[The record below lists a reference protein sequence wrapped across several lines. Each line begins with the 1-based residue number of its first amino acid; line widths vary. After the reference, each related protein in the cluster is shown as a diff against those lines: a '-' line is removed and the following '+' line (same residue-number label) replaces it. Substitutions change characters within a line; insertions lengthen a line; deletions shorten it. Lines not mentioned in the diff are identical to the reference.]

1 MKGTLD
7 KYPTEDTSTTSAD
20 IPDPETTIFHV
31 TVKPLFSKKATPET
45 LRIAAIGGITVEQ
58 PDGRGA
64 EEVGVTLYAGDTGNH
79 TPLLER
85 AGKKS
90 SVIDMPEATGC
101 TEATM
106 SIAAEP
112 GNGEYPDF
120 SEAVIGAKMSEIA
133 GEDLATLEQREQA
146 VKRFLQAIGEVA
158 ASSLLLTELDVDLD
172 VDKGFVITFKPGERK
187 EPSGD
192 FYPTITADSPDSSAE

>member
-1 MKGTLD
+1 MNNTLD
-7 KYPTEDTSTTSAD
+7 KHPAENPSTTPAD

-31 TVKPLFSKKATPET
+31 TVKPLFSKEATPET

-79 TPLLER
+79 EPLFKR

-90 SVIDMPEATGC
+90 FVIDMPEITGC

-106 SIAAEP
+106 SITAES
-112 GNGEYPDF
+112 GNEESPDI
-120 SEAVIGAKMSEIA
+120 SYAIIGAKMSKIV
-133 GEDLATLEQREQA
+133 GEDLATLKQREQA

-158 ASSLLLTELDVDLD
+158 ASSLLLTELDIDLD
-172 VDKGFVITFKPGERK
+172 VDKGFVITFKPGDRK

>member
-1 MKGTLD
+1 MNNTLD
-7 KYPTEDTSTTSAD
+7 KHSAKNPSTTPAD

-31 TVKPLFSKKATPET
+31 TVKPLFSKEATPET
-45 LRIAAIGGITVEQ
+45 LRIAAIGDITVEQ

-64 EEVGVTLYAGDTGNH
+64 EEVEVTLYAGDTGNH

-120 SEAVIGAKMSEIA
+120 GEAVIGAKMSEIA

-146 VKRFLQAIGEVA
+146 VKDFLQALGEVA
-158 ASSLLLTELDVDLD
+158 TCALLLKNFSELS
-172 VDKGFVITFKPGERK
+172 KGFVATFEPGDRK
-187 EPSGD
+187 EPSGN
-192 FYPTITADSPDSSAE
+192 FYSTITADSPDSSAQ